1 MAIDVVER
9 FQQEPKYGLSAGT
22 KVSGRFREVA
32 VSGGAT
38 VNNYWI
44 DLAF

>member
-1 MAIDVVER
+1 MAIAVVER